1 MSCAACSSRVEK
13 AVSKVPGV
21 ESCSVSLLTNSMG
34 VEGSA
39 SDDEIIAAVEA
50 AGRDDVALIGIDSE
64 QGELEAIAS
73 GGVFKATVAQDTIAI
88 GEASSEAAISAL
100 QGEKTGDVVIPGILI
115 TEEHGEEYMGTDSA
129 VEEELA
135 H

>member
-1 MSCAACSSRVEK
+1 MKQYKVTGMSCAACSSRVEK

-50 AGRDDVALIGIDSE
+50 AGYGASE
-64 QGELEAIAS
+64 KGGS
-73 GGVFKATVAQDTIAI
+73 GGAADGTGAAVGNSVA
-88 GEASSEAAISAL
+88 
-100 QGEKTGDVVIPGILI
+100 
-115 TEEHGEEYMGTDSA
+115 
-129 VEEELA
+129 
-135 H
+135 